1 MKSRFWSL
9 TTILIFLIF
18 FFFMILPVLNLFT
31 GSFQTQ
37 EKGAFTLQNYLSFF
51 HYPSY
56 WRSLWNSILIGL
68 ISAAGAMIVGVPMG
82 YMVSRW
88 NVMGKSLI
96 VTLSTLPLM
105 LPTFIAAFA
114 WVILLGRGGIITK
127 FLQTWGIHIGSIYG
141 YPGMILVFVSQLYSY
156 VFLMTLSGFSA
167 VDESIEEAGCSLGS
181 SQLRT
186 FWTVSLPLVLP
197 TILSGAILTFMSAIE
212 NFGVPMIIA
221 QQTPN
226 LVVKAYIEFTSEVG
240 THPGMAYTLSIF
252 LILITMASLVAQ
264 RYYLSKRN
272 FIQAARGK
280 PKVKQLTPGK
290 RLLASGIIYAFLIF
304 TLIPFFVALVLSFM
318 EMRGPVFYPRF
329 SLQSY
334 VYAFSRSARPIFNS
348 YFLATISTL
357 VAVLIGV
364 PTGYILTRRKSA
376 YSNALDIVIML
387 PFVIAG
393 TILGIALITFFN
405 QGWIVLTGTWVIL
418 VLSYVIR
425 KMPFIARSSASILYQ
440 LDPSLDEAS
449 ISLGVSPMKTF
460 YKVTFRLMMGG
471 VVSGAILS
479 WVTIISEL
487 SSTLVLRSPSWST
500 MTVEMYQGVVSDDL
514 GKAAAFSS
522 IMIISTVIPLLLATK
537 YFSKDK
543 GGGIL
548 L

>member
-1 MKSRFWSL
+1 
-9 TTILIFLIF
+9 
-18 FFFMILPVLNLFT
+18 
-31 GSFQTQ
+31 
-37 EKGAFTLQNYLSFF
+37 
-51 HYPSY
+51 
-56 WRSLWNSILIGL
+56 
-68 ISAAGAMIVGVPMG
+68 
-82 YMVSRW
+82 
-88 NVMGKSLI
+88 
-96 VTLSTLPLM
+96 
-105 LPTFIAAFA
+105 
-114 WVILLGRGGIITK
+114 
-127 FLQTWGIHIGSIYG
+127 
-141 YPGMILVFVSQLYSY
+141 
-156 VFLMTLSGFSA
+156 
-167 VDESIEEAGCSLGS
+167 
-181 SQLRT
+181 
-186 FWTVSLPLVLP
+186 
-197 TILSGAILTFMSAIE
+197 MSAIE

-272 FIQAARGK
+272 FVQAARGK
-280 PKVKQLTPGK
+280 PIVKQLTPGK

-318 EMRGPVFYPRF
+318 EMRGPVFYPHF
-329 SLQSY
+329 SVQSY

-348 YFLATISTL
+348 YFLATLSTI
-357 VAVLIGV
+357 VSVLIGV

-405 QGWIVLTGTWVIL
+405 QGWIVLTGTWAIL
-418 VLSYVIR
+418 ALSYVIR

-522 IMIISTVIPLLLATK
+522 IMIISTVIPLLLATR
-537 YFSKDK
+537 YFGKDK

>member
-1 MKSRFWSL
+1 M
-9 TTILIFLIF
+9 
-18 FFFMILPVLNLFT
+18 
-31 GSFQTQ
+31 
-37 EKGAFTLQNYLSFF
+37 
-51 HYPSY
+51 
-56 WRSLWNSILIGL
+56 
-68 ISAAGAMIVGVPMG
+68 
-82 YMVSRW
+82 
-88 NVMGKSLI
+88 
-96 VTLSTLPLM
+96 
-105 LPTFIAAFA
+105 
-114 WVILLGRGGIITK
+114 
-127 FLQTWGIHIGSIYG
+127 
-141 YPGMILVFVSQLYSY
+141 
-156 VFLMTLSGFSA
+156 
-167 VDESIEEAGCSLGS
+167 
-181 SQLRT
+181 
-186 FWTVSLPLVLP
+186 
-197 TILSGAILTFMSAIE
+197 
-212 NFGVPMIIA
+212 
-221 QQTPN
+221 
-226 LVVKAYIEFTSEVG
+226 
-240 THPGMAYTLSIF
+240 
-252 LILITMASLVAQ
+252 
-264 RYYLSKRN
+264 
-272 FIQAARGK
+272 
-280 PKVKQLTPGK
+280 
-290 RLLASGIIYAFLIF
+290 
-304 TLIPFFVALVLSFM
+304 
-318 EMRGPVFYPRF
+318 
-329 SLQSY
+329 
-334 VYAFSRSARPIFNS
+334 
-348 YFLATISTL
+348 
-357 VAVLIGV
+357 

-393 TILGIALITFFN
+393 TILGIALIAFFN

-543 GGGIL
+543 EGGML

>member
-1 MKSRFWSL
+1 MKSSFWSL
-9 TTILIFLIF
+9 TTVLIFVVF
-18 FFFMILPVLNLFT
+18 FFFMIIPVINLFT
-31 GSFQTQ
+31 GSFQTE
-37 EKGAFTLQNYLSFF
+37 EKGAFTLANYASFF

-68 ISAAGAMIVGVPMG
+68 ISALGAIVVGVPLG
-82 YMVSRW
+82 YMVARW
-88 NVMGKSLI
+88 NVIGKPLI
-96 VTLSTLPLM
+96 ITLSTLPLM

-127 FLQTWGIHIGSIYG
+127 YLQTLGIHIGSIYG

-167 VDESIEEAGCSLGS
+167 VDESLEEAGRSLGS
-181 SQLRT
+181 DAFRT
-186 FWTVSLPLVLP
+186 FRTVSLPLVLP
-197 TILSGAILTFMSAIE
+197 TILSGALLTFMSAIE

-240 THPGMAYTLSIF
+240 KHPGMAYTLSIF
-252 LILITMASLVAQ
+252 LVLITMASLVAQ

-280 PKVKQLTPGK
+280 PIVKQLAPGK
-290 RLLASGIIYAFLIF
+290 RILASGAIYAFLIF

-334 VYAFSRSARPIFNS
+334 IYAFSRSARPIFNS
-348 YFLATISTL
+348 YFLATISTI
-357 VAVLIGV
+357 ASILIGV
-364 PTGYILTRRKSA
+364 PTGYILTRRKSI
-376 YSNALDIVIML
+376 YSSALDIVIML

-405 QGWIVLTGTWVIL
+405 QGWMVLTGTWVIL
-418 VLSYVIR
+418 ALSYVIR

-471 VVSGAILS
+471 IVSGAILS

-487 SSTLVLRSPSWST
+487 SSTIVLRSPGWST
-500 MTVEMYQGVVSDDL
+500 MTVEMYQGVISDDL

-522 IMIISTVIPLLLATK
+522 IMIISTVAPLLLATK
-537 YFSKDK
+537 YFSKDQTS
-543 GGGIL
+543 L